1 VQLPA
6 PSRRRFQAS
15 VRTGGSSA
23 PTRPNSPHVPDDLP
37 LPPAV
42 LAIFAGLT
50 FLLVVV
56 VVLYNRLVAARQRV
70 RESWS
75 SVDVELQRRHD
86 LVPNLVATVKG
97 ALTHERELLEEV
109 TRLRGEAEARRPG
122 PASNEQVATERRLE
136 SALHRLVVRIEAY
149 PELRTQPNVA
159 NLMGEL
165 AHTEDR
171 VSSALRYYN
180 GNVRE
185 LNTKVETFPTL
196 LVAGAFSFTRA
207 EYFQLESEAARAA
220 PRVDLSSARANASAN
235 DSASN
240 RRDPDDGDVT
250 R

>member
-1 VQLPA
+1 M
-6 PSRRRFQAS
+6 
-15 VRTGGSSA
+15 
-23 PTRPNSPHVPDDLP
+23 PDDFP
-37 LPPAV
+37 FPPAV

-50 FLLVVV
+50 FLLVVA

-136 SALHRLVVRIEAY
+136 SALQRLVVRIEAY
-149 PELRTQPNVA
+149 PELRTQSNVA

-185 LNTKVETFPTL
+185 LNTKVETFPTM
-196 LVAGAFSFTRA
+196 LVAGAFGFTRA
-207 EYFQLESEAARAA
+207 EYFQLESEAARSA
-220 PRVDLSSARANASAN
+220 PRVDLSGARAHAAANDNASNGTA
-235 DSASN
+235 
-240 RRDPDDGDVT
+240 RDRGDVA

>member
-1 VQLPA
+1 M
-6 PSRRRFQAS
+6 
-15 VRTGGSSA
+15 
-23 PTRPNSPHVPDDLP
+23 PDDFL
-37 LPPAV
+37 LPPV
-42 LAIFAGLT
+42 LLALAAALLFA
-50 FLLVVV
+50 LVVV
-56 VVLYNRLVAARQRV
+56 IVLFNRLVGARQRV

-97 ALTHERELLEEV
+97 ALAHERELLEEV

-122 PASNEQVATERRLE
+122 PASNEQVGVERRLE
-136 SALHRLVVRIEAY
+136 SALQRLVVRIEAY
-149 PELRTQPNVA
+149 PELRSQSNVA

-196 LVAGAFSFTRA
+196 LIAGVFGFTRA
-207 EYFQLESEAARAA
+207 EYFQLESDAARAA
-220 PRVDLSSARANASAN
+220 PRVDLAGAPSVAADAVRGEGEGRAR
-235 DSASN
+235 
-240 RRDPDDGDVT
+240 
-250 R
+250 